1 MKKLTISVF
10 AVFFLFAGLY
20 AQKANRNTAVRCLKL
35 AESSLIGQ
43 DWSAAYEQAELG
55 LSYDDSISDLYYV
68 KAASLAH
75 SENSKTELIEIMNQ
89 AFEKNDWVDYSK
101 NGARI
106 LLADLLCDT
115 GSYEESLKILDD
127 APFIYSADSEFIRIK
142 NYYRIATPAS
152 LEKARDKIET
162 SRRVYS
168 SDSRF
173 PQIFFMFEFYYKMN
187 AEFSD
192 DDFKIPAKVQ
202 KIADSYIIKLP
213 DYKGENTVTELLASF
228 FAEENLASRLIKAID
243 SKNQTKNPLLALAG
257 LQTGL
262 YSQQKAYELFFELSQ
277 DNVNLFYL
285 ECLAKLITEPAVQEM
300 LVERLTNFDG
310 TVLIDENGDLQNE
323 MTVKYFLGRPQ
334 TVNYDSNNDGERE
347 LYALCDNGAPYY
359 ILFDN
364 SEIELNYDVYPQ
376 IKKVLFKNNNYAF
389 NFLYDD
395 FEYSPLQMTPDSV
408 LNNYGLDFYIPE
420 SVHNPQI
427 FDYQNLS
434 KLCTTLEIPVT
445 ERENAKIVYTMQNG
459 GAVFADFYEDEKHYA
474 FADFAHGL
482 PFKRFADYDED
493 GYFET
498 VETFDVL
505 SENYENQDSE
515 LSDPE
520 YMTSIFSEA
529 ANGTDIVLKK
539 IQIDRNQNT
548 FFEYSEE
555 YLAEENTKIC
565 YWDDND
571 DGITDCKYTRSGLS
585 DNLREETIYYKN
597 DGTELVCV
605 TSLNSIP
612 LKMRFENKEMIIF
625 SGKNQNFYWIND
637 EGTPKAEEEALKFAE
652 SGAIQGNVQ
661 VINADSSRVLIIKV
675 GDNYFCRM
683 LAPQDYYDIELENP
697 ETNE

>member
-1 MKKLTISVF
+1 MKKLTINVF
-10 AVFFLFAGLY
+10 MLFLLFAGLY

-43 DWSAAYEQAELG
+43 NWSAAYEQAELG

-75 SENSKTELIEIMNQ
+75 SENSKTKLIKIMNQ

-115 GSYEESLKILDD
+115 GSYEESLKILDE

-142 NYYRIATPAS
+142 NYYRIATHSS

-173 PQIFFMFEFYYKMN
+173 PQIFFMFEFYYKMK

-192 DDFKIPAKVQ
+192 ENFSVPAKVQ

-213 DYKGENTVTELLASF
+213 DYKGENSVTELLASF
-228 FAEENLASRLIKAID
+228 FAKENLAQRLIKAID
-243 SKNQTKNPLLALAG
+243 SKNQTGNPLLALAG

-262 YSQQKAYELFFELSQ
+262 YSQQKACELFFELSQ
-277 DNVNLFYL
+277 DNVSLFYL

-300 LVERLTNFDG
+300 LVERLTNFG
-310 TVLIDENGDLQNE
+310 GMVLIDENGDLQNE
-323 MTVKYFLGRPQ
+323 MTVKYLLGRPQ
-334 TVNYDSNNDGERE
+334 SVNYDSNNDGEKE

-364 SEIELNYDVYPQ
+364 SEIELNYDVYPL
-376 IKKVLFKNNNYAF
+376 IKKVLFKNNNCAF

-395 FEYSPLQMTPDSV
+395 FEYSPLKMTPDSV
-408 LNNYGLDFYIPE
+408 LKNYGLDFYIPE
-420 SVHNPQI
+420 FVHNSQI

-434 KLCTTLEIPVT
+434 KMCTTFEIPVT
-445 ERENAKIVYTMQNG
+445 ERENAKIVYTMQDG
-459 GAVFADFYEDEKHYA
+459 GAVFADFYEGEKHYA
-474 FADFAHGL
+474 FVDFAHGL

-505 SENYENQDSE
+505 SENYKNQDSE
-515 LSDPE
+515 LLDPK

-529 ANGTDIVLKK
+529 ANGTNIVLKK

-555 YLAEENTKIC
+555 YLPEENTKIC

-571 DGITDCKYTRSGLS
+571 DGVTDCKYTRSGS
-585 DNLREETIYYKN
+585 ADNLREETVYYKK
-597 DGTELVCV
+597 DESELVCV

-637 EGTPKAEEEALKFAE
+637 EGTSKAEEEALKFAQ
-652 SGAIQGNVQ
+652 SGVIQGNVQ
-661 VINADSSRVLIIKV
+661 IINTDSSRVLIIKV

-683 LAPQDYYDIELENP
+683 LAPQDYYDIEITNP